1 MFTGR
6 SDGDISENDFVD
18 GIMRRF
24 AGHGSTLTTSVKN
37 DADWEKFTSATFSQK
52 VNPVE
57 LDLLDSVFHVVA
69 VARIWLSETFIDQ
82 HGYCYFRFSF
92 LRVHFRREQASV
104 GRRGAK
110 LLH

>member
-1 MFTGR
+1 VFTGR

-69 VARIWLSETFIDQ
+69 VARIWLSETARLLLLSFFIFA
-82 HGYCYFRFSF
+82 GS
-92 LRVHFRREQASV
+92 LS
-104 GRRGAK
+104 
-110 LLH
+110 